1 MWEYILRRV
10 AIMVPLVL
18 GVTIINFALFNLAP
32 GDPLDRLYF
41 SDLDT
46 AQTYTEEQRE
56 RLRELYG
63 LNKPLPVRYLIW
75 LRELVQGNL
84 GLSLVYTRP
93 VLELVLER
101 LPATLE
107 LTVTALVLGTVVGV
121 LMGVVSALR
130 QYSFLDYFVTSTALF
145 GISIPTFFFGLIML
159 WVFALVIPIFPAF
172 GMTSELGE
180 FSLLDNL
187 HHLALPALVLSL
199 DGTAGTS
206 RYTRTAMLE
215 VLSADYVRTARA
227 KGLSEL
233 VVIGG
238 HAFRNALLP
247 LLTITTLRL
256 PGLFGGVFV
265 IETVFSWPGMGQFGI
280 DAVRN
285 LDYQVLMGVTFFATI
300 LVILANLLADILYAV
315 VDPRIR
321 VS

>member
-1 MWEYILRRV
+1 MWEYILRRF

-63 LNKPLPVRYLIW
+63 LNKPLPIRYLIW
-75 LRELVQGNL
+75 LRELAQGNL

-121 LMGVVSALR
+121 VMGVVSALR
-130 QYSFLDYFVTSTALF
+130 QYSFLDYSLTAGALF

-227 KGLSEL
+227 KGLSDL
-233 VVIGG
+233 VVIGR

>member
-10 AIMVPLVL
+10 AIMIPLVL

-46 AQTYTEEQRE
+46 AQTYTEEQRD

-121 LMGVVSALR
+121 AMGVVSALR

-227 KGLSEL
+227 KGLSEF